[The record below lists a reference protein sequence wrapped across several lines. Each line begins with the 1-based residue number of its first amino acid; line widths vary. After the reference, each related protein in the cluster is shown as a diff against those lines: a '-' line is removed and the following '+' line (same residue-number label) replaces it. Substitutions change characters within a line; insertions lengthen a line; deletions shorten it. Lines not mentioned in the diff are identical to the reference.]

1 MLLGG
6 HSGNETGLSGCVEA
20 EFLVYAI
27 VAVPMFMLIW
37 LMRRLV
43 APFVLYLKRRE
54 QPFWYAKFINGVDN
68 FTELL
73 IK

>member
-1 MLLGG
+1 MRKILVYFKVLFNTLL
-6 HSGNETGLSGCVEA
+6 
-20 EFLVYAI
+20 FLVYAI

-54 QPFWYAKFINGVDN
+54 QPFWYTKFINGVYN

>member
-1 MLLGG
+1 MKQIWIYFKVLFNTLL
-6 HSGNETGLSGCVEA
+6 
-20 EFLVYAI
+20 FLVYAI
-27 VAVPMFMLIW
+27 VAVPMFILIW

-54 QPFWYAKFINGVDN
+54 QPFWYRKFINGVDD